1 AASFPSQGWP
11 SPPPPYHHHP
21 AFVCQNYTAPPPLP
35 QRPPRSGCAVV
46 NKLSSM
52 TNLLLDAPHPSDG
65 VLPPWQQQGAQY
77 GFPDPQLCDLIS
89 SKFNA
94 LITSM
99 DGEEFNGNE
108 NELAVFMSPHQPPQ
122 AYDLQARD
130 VAGVREKDGAKEKRR
145 GDPNLQTSTPDITT
159 GFYFKKVNYYA
170 NARLSE
176 NLPPLKL
183 LAAKYSEEVYNKAA
197 GQERE
202 TQVEADW
209 RIGTKAMVIKS
220 VPMDA
225 MNTIIFAIRGTQTF
239 MDWAVNLK
247 TAPTSPTGFLVSK
260 ELLSCLF
267 EIISNITSS
276 TPLAILVRNEQLTQ
290 LRMIRATYATLD
302 S

>member
-1 AASFPSQGWP
+1 
-11 SPPPPYHHHP
+11 
-21 AFVCQNYTAPPPLP
+21 
-35 QRPPRSGCAVV
+35 
-46 NKLSSM
+46 M

-183 LAAKYSEEVYNKAA
+183 FVFLSRNRCLLLTILTRYIETFPLLSLAAKYSEEVYNKAA